1 MKKKILSLL
10 LAFVLCAGL
19 SVPAFAAEVGD
30 TSITTED
37 GFTYTLSNAIVG
49 TETWTREGFTKDYEW
64 TMITSTVYLIP
75 EGTIITLPSDKL
87 NDFSLE
93 YYTPPYSDQ
102 TAPIQSMGS
111 GGPSEQSGDF
121 IGRMYSSYLVMFQS
135 QPENTPAPVSS
146 CVLRI
151 SHITRPDAYSALKEG
166 DVYLRVAPTPVQ
178 PIAEVPSSWAADAVN
193 SAIAAGIVP
202 DVLQAKYTQATT
214 RAEFCALAV
223 ALYETAT
230 GTEITE
236 RQAFSDTSD
245 INVQKM
251 GSLGVVTGV
260 GDGNF
265 APDQK
270 LTREQAATMLA
281 RLANAMS
288 YPMPQQSATSFAD
301 SADISSWALE
311 AVAQIQAAGI
321 MSGVGE
327 NRFAPADDYTREQ
340 SILTMMRLFDFKA
353 V

>member
-19 SVPAFAAEVGD
+19 SVPAFAEEWEDIIAIENGICTIQVNAWGHLEITNA
-30 TSITTED
+30 TSI
-37 GFTYTLSNAIVG
+37 GTLSDGAIDKVVVY
-49 TETWTREGFTKDYEW
+49 TTAP
-64 TMITSTVYLIP
+64 TMVSM
-75 EGTIITLPSDKL
+75 L
-87 NDFSLE
+87 NDVWGDSLGAYCYE
-93 YYTPPYSDQ
+93 VALD
-102 TAPIQSMGS
+102 GS
-111 GGPSEQSGDF
+111 GGIDWSG
-121 IGRMYSSYLVMFQS
+121 MYERPIEIVVGVKYDT
-135 QPENTPAPVSS
+135 EYADEIRYDAGAAY
-146 CVLRI
+146 VLEPGI
-151 SHITRPDAYSALKEG
+151 YSLSAAMDG
-166 DVYLRVAPTPVQ
+166 GIIVVVNDS
-178 PIAEVPSSWAADAVN
+178 IAEVPSSWAADAVN

-202 DVLQAKYTQATT
+202 DALQAKYTQATT

-251 GSLGVVTGV
+251 GALGVVTGV